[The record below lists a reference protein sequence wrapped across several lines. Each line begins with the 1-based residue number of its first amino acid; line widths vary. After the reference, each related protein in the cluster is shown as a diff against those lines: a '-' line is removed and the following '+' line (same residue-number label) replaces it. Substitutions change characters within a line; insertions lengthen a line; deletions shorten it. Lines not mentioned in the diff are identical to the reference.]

1 MILMA
6 KKKDTGVKLE
16 VNGKILDACT
26 TLMQAIIELVNNSK
40 ELQKEILA
48 QGKVSVFVDKCKA
61 KQSYCSII

>member
-1 MILMA
+1 MA

-61 KQSYCSII
+61 KHSYYSII